1 MYFSRPLLPPWNS
14 LSGKHQSQPLYVNST
29 PKLKLLWVPYTKGQ
43 KVRSLYCTAL
53 QMAWHSFLWVGRKL
67 FSLTSSRRQ
76 AFSECYSQVINFL
89 CESSLLLLHSSGG
102 MSSHLRG
109 CCFST
114 GRGRNQLS
122 LDVWAED
129 CGHFPHAFASAVG
142 TGAAAWIPS
151 QREDW
156 RCLWGRGTV

>member
-1 MYFSRPLLPPWNS
+1 MHKRA
-14 LSGKHQSQPLYVNST
+14 
-29 PKLKLLWVPYTKGQ
+29 

-53 QMAWHSFLWVGRKL
+53 QMARHSFLWVGRKL

-114 GRGRNQLS
+114 GRGRSQLS

-129 CGHFPHAFASAVG
+129 CGHFPHAFVSAVG